1 MARASCLS
9 LFRAADRFTRS
20 LLDVLFLAT
29 VLALLLAAADLLL
42 DLVGSDLAACAGTV
56 TARDNTEVK
65 AQISQFFFQFAC
77 ATVQPFRLA
86 ESVNKKARKINDLRA
101 LYQVT

>member
-1 MARASCLS
+1 VLFLRAEDL
-9 LFRAADRFTRS
+9 ATRS
-20 LLDVLFLAT
+20 LLDTLLEAT
-29 VLALLLAAADLLL
+29 GLALLLAAVDLLL
-42 DLVGSDLAACAGTV
+42 DLVGSDLVAWAGTV
-56 TARDNTEVK
+56 TARDNTEAK
-65 AQISQFFFQFAC
+65 AQVSQFFFQFAC